1 MTRSS
6 LYVLNRARQLAQ
18 VVPLPGIS
26 PGQGRL
32 PKHEKPDIEAAFA
45 YSSAGETHVIAFGS
59 GSSGTVRDGGLHVRI
74 DARRTIRIDELALGA
89 LYNNLRQA
97 PEIGSRRV
105 LNIEGA
111 ALTDDHAIFAQRAA
125 GSSGNY
131 LIRFERAAFI
141 NWLGNNTPPP
151 AAEFFPVRLVSVSG
165 VEAGFTGLA
174 FSPVHRRLFFT
185 AAVEDRN
192 DPVQDGVVLGSFV
205 GSFSWPAQQQP
216 ILENCEAPENLPA
229 SRKLESLCLLQ
240 ESPAGCKLLPLPT
253 MIWALHIW
261 LILASRSRRSERPT
275 TAALRGLRL
284 ISSAGSPV
292 LSCGRTGRFHLN
304 FSEFECQLTNCL
316 SSGRIPVWSRYPCSS
331 VSGRS

>member
-1 MTRSS
+1 MKVSCTHEQNLAGIPSASAIELAGGSLIIFGDDARS

-32 PKHEKPDIEAAFA
+32 PKHEKPDIESAFA
-45 YSSAGETHVIAFGS
+45 YNSAGETHVIAFGS

-74 DARRTIRIDELALGA
+74 DAHGTIRIDELALGA

-97 PEIGSRRV
+97 PEIGPRGV

-111 ALTDDHAIFAQRAA
+111 AITDDHAILAQRAA

-141 NWLGNNTPPP
+141 NWLENNTPPP
-151 AAEFFPVRLVSVSG
+151 AAEFFPVSLVSVSG
-165 VEAGFTGLA
+165 VEAGLTGLA

-192 DPVQDGVVLGSFV
+192 DPVQDGAVLGSFV

-216 ILENCEAPENLPA
+216 ALENCEAPENL
-229 SRKLESLCLLQ
+229 SETRKLESICLLHENPDGVQ
-240 ESPAGCKLLPLPT
+240 ALAVADDDMGSSHLADLSISLP
-253 MIWALHIW
+253 
-261 LILASRSRRSERPT
+261 
-275 TAALRGLRL
+275 
-284 ISSAGSPV
+284 
-292 LSCGRTGRFHLN
+292 
-304 FSEFECQLTNCL
+304 
-316 SSGRIPVWSRYPCSS
+316 
-331 VSGRS
+331 

>member
-1 MTRSS
+1 MKVSCTHEQNLAGIPSASAIELAGASLIIFGDDARS

-32 PKHEKPDIEAAFA
+32 PKHEKPDIESAFA

-59 GSSGTVRDGGLHVRI
+59 GSSGTARDGGLHVRI
-74 DARRTIRIDELALGA
+74 DALRTIRIDELALGA

-97 PEIGSRRV
+97 PEIGPRGV

-111 ALTDDHAIFAQRAA
+111 AITDDHAILAQRAA

-151 AAEFFPVRLVSVSG
+151 AAEFFPVNLVSVSG
-165 VEAGFTGLA
+165 VEAGLTGLA

-192 DPVQDGVVLGSFV
+192 DPVQDGAVLGSFV

-216 ILENCEAPENLPA
+216 ALENCEAPENLPA
-229 SRKLESLCLLQ
+229 TRKLESICLLHENPGGVQ
-240 ESPAGCKLLPLPT
+240 ALAVADDDMGSSQLADLSISLP
-253 MIWALHIW
+253 
-261 LILASRSRRSERPT
+261 
-275 TAALRGLRL
+275 
-284 ISSAGSPV
+284 
-292 LSCGRTGRFHLN
+292 
-304 FSEFECQLTNCL
+304 
-316 SSGRIPVWSRYPCSS
+316 
-331 VSGRS
+331 

>member
-1 MTRSS
+1 MKVSCTHEQNLAGIPSASAIELAGENLIIFGDDARS

-32 PKHEKPDIEAAFA
+32 PKHEKPDIESAFA

-59 GSSGTVRDGGLHVRI
+59 GSSGTARDGGLHVRI
-74 DARRTIRIDELALGA
+74 DALRTIRIDELALGA

-97 PEIGSRRV
+97 PEIGPRGV

-111 ALTDDHAIFAQRAA
+111 AITDDHAILAHAQA

-151 AAEFFPVRLVSVSG
+151 AAEFFPVNLVSVSG
-165 VEAGFTGLA
+165 VEAGLTGLA

-192 DPVQDGVVLGSFV
+192 DPVQDGAVLGSFV

-216 ILENCEAPENLPA
+216 ALENCEAPENLPA
-229 SRKLESLCLLQ
+229 TRKLESICLLHENPGGVQ
-240 ESPAGCKLLPLPT
+240 ALAVADDDMGSSQLADLSISLP
-253 MIWALHIW
+253 
-261 LILASRSRRSERPT
+261 
-275 TAALRGLRL
+275 
-284 ISSAGSPV
+284 
-292 LSCGRTGRFHLN
+292 
-304 FSEFECQLTNCL
+304 
-316 SSGRIPVWSRYPCSS
+316 
-331 VSGRS
+331 